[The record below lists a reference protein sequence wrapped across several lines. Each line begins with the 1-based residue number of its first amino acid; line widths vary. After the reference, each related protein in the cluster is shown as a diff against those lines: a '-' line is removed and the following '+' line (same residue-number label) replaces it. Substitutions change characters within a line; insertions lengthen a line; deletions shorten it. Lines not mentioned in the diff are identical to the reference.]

1 VAGRRLRADIGDNFR
16 VPLSLLL
23 TALCLTAQS
32 PPPVPPL
39 ALAAFPASARDT
51 LTRVHLA
58 ASRRPN
64 DPGAVGALGRWLH
77 AWEQWEPAHQAYARA
92 QALDSGVVDWH
103 YLDAIV
109 LQRLTR
115 HGPAAARLERA
126 LALNPTYLPAR
137 VKLAEA
143 LFEAGHSQR
152 SKPLFQELSTEPAA
166 APAAHF
172 GLGRIAALEGRQ
184 DAAIAHLERA
194 VALFPEFGAAHY
206 ALARSYR
213 AVGRIAESVRALERH
228 ARYGPR
234 WPRID
239 DPLLASVDA
248 LREDA
253 RALLRRGI
261 RSAEAGDIEAAI
273 ASHEAA
279 LLRDPSL
286 VQAHVNLLSLHG
298 RAQNWVKAEAHY
310 RAALAARYSTADL
323 HYDHGFVLGMQQK
336 WDAAEAAYRR
346 AVALNPLHAHARN
359 NLGQLLERRR
369 AFAEAA
375 AEYRHAVEAQPAFR
389 LARFNLGRMLLT
401 LAQPRDAIVEFEQ
414 LQEPRDAE
422 SPRYVFALS
431 TALVR
436 AGRVAEGIK
445 LASEARRLALD
456 FGQTELADAIARE
469 LARLR

>member
-1 VAGRRLRADIGDNFR
+1 MAGRRLRAGIGDNFR

-77 AWEQWEPAHQAYARA
+77 AWEQWEWAHQAYARA
-92 QALDSGVVDWH
+92 QALDSGVFDWH

-115 HGPAAARLERA
+115 HSPAAARLERA

-143 LFEAGHSQR
+143 LFEAGNSQR
-152 SKPLFQELSTEPAA
+152 SKPLFQELSNEPAA

-253 RALLRRGI
+253 RALLQRGI

-286 VQAHVNLLSLHG
+286 LQAHVNLLSLYG
-298 RAQNWVKAEAHY
+298 RAQNWVRAEDHY
-310 RAALAARYSTADL
+310 RAALSAGYSTADL
-323 HYDHGFVLGMQQK
+323 HYDHGVVLGMQEK
-336 WDAAEAAYRR
+336 WDAAEAEYRR
-346 AVALNPLHAHARN
+346 AIALNPLHSHARN

-369 AFAEAA
+369 AFEEAA
-375 AEYRHAVEAQPAFR
+375 AEYRHAAEAQPAFR
-389 LARFNLGRMLLT
+389 LARFNLGRMLLA
-401 LAQPRDAIVEFEQ
+401 LARPEQAVVEFEQ